1 MNTHILVIEDN
12 LDMRENI
19 AEILEL
25 SNYKVTTAE
34 NGQVGVEKARE
45 ILPDLILCD
54 IMMPELN
61 GYGVLF
67 ILSKNAETASI
78 PFIFLTAKTE
88 RQDIRK
94 GMNLGADDY
103 ITKPFEEND
112 LMQAIESRIKR
123 NEIIKQEF
131 TDDERG
137 LDSFFNEAKGAHAL
151 HELSENRTKKK
162 VKKKSVIFLEGNSPR
177 ALYFVNRGKVK
188 TFVSN
193 EDGKE
198 LITGIFN
205 QGDFIGY
212 HPLFQECE
220 YKDSAMALEE
230 TELSVISKEDFFHLI
245 NSNRDVSLK
254 FIKMLAK
261 DVIEHEEEL
270 INLAYNTVRRRVAEG
285 LLKVSSKYGQ
295 MEFPIARED
304 LANIVGT
311 AQESVIRVL
320 SEFKEMK
327 IITTSGRKVKIL
339 DKVGLE
345 NIRY

>member
-25 SNYKVTTAE
+25 ANYKVTTAE
-34 NGQVGVEKARE
+34 NGQIGVEKARE

-67 ILSKNAETASI
+67 ILSKSAETASI
-78 PFIFLTAKTE
+78 PFIFLTAKTDK
-88 RQDIRK
+88 QDIRK

-103 ITKPFEEND
+103 ITKPFEEKD

-137 LDSFFNEAKGAHAL
+137 LDSFFNEAKGTHAL
-151 HELSENRTKKK
+151 HELSENRLKKFF
-162 VKKKSVIFLEGNSPR
+162 KKKSMIFLEGNSPH
-177 ALYFVNRGKVK
+177 ALYFVNKGKVK
-188 TFVSN
+188 TFISN

-198 LITGIFN
+198 LITGIYN
-205 QGDFIGY
+205 VGDFIGY
-212 HPLFQECE
+212 HPLFQQCE
-220 YKDSAMALEE
+220 YKDSAMALED
-230 TELSVISKEDFFHLI
+230 TELSIISKEDFYHLV

-254 FIKMLAK
+254 FIKMLSK
-261 DVIEHEEEL
+261 DVLEHEEEL

-285 LLKVSSKYGQ
+285 LLKVSEKYQ
-295 MEFPIARED
+295 EDEFPIARED

-327 IITTSGRKVKIL
+327 LIRTAGRKVKIL
-339 DKVGLE
+339 DKQGLE
-345 NIRY
+345 NVRY